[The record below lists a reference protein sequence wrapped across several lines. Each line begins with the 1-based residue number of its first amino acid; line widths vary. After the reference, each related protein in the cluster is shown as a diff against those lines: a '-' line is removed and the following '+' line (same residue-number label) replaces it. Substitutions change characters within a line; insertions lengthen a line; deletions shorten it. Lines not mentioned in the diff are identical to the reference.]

1 MSREC
6 TSCGR
11 TDKYYAKGLCSIC
24 YQRVFREKRLAAKI
38 AAHKGVSALP
48 EEEWRDVIGYEETYM
63 VSNLGRVKSK
73 TREVIYSNERRR
85 VYFEQLL
92 ALASDK
98 DGYLVVALCRGGKIK
113 YFRAH
118 RLVAEAFIGLQP
130 KDKPLINHKN
140 GVKNDNR
147 ACNLEWVDA
156 FGNMRHRV
164 YTLGKIPSFGI
175 RPIRCV
181 ETGAVFPSIEEAA
194 RWAHVHSSG
203 LSAILHHKPQ
213 HRTAGGLHWEFI

>member
-1 MSREC
+1 MPREC

-24 YQRVFREKRLAAKI
+24 YQRAFREKRIAAKI
-38 AAHKGVSALP
+38 AAYKGVSVLP
-48 EEEWRDVIGYEETYM
+48 EEEWRNVVGYEEAYM

-73 TREVIYSNERRR
+73 TREVVYPNGKRR

-92 ALASDK
+92 ALTPDK
-98 DGYLVVALCRGGKIK
+98 DGYLAATLYRGGKMK
-113 YFRAH
+113 CFRAH
-118 RLVAEAFIGLQP
+118 RLVAEAFIGPQP

-156 FGNMRHRV
+156 FENMRHRV
-164 YTLGKIPSFGI
+164 YVLGKIPNFGI
-175 RPIRCV
+175 RPVRCV
-181 ETGAVFPSIEEAA
+181 ETGAVFPSIEKAA
-194 RWAHVHSSG
+194 RWANVHSSG
-203 LSAILHHKPQ
+203 LSIVLHHKPRQ
-213 HRTAGGLHWEFI
+213 QTAGGLHWEFI